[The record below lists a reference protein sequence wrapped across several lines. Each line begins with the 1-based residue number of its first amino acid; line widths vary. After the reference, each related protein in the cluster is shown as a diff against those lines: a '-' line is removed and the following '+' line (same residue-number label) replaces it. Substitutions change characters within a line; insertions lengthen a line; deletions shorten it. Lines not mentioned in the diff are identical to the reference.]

1 MKRSRTALIHYWLLG
16 MRGGE
21 RVLESFCRMYPDAD
35 IYTHVYEPSA
45 VTETIR
51 SHTVRTTFIQGLPF
65 SSRWYKRYLPLMPM
79 ALERLDLRGYKLV
92 ISCESGPAKNV
103 IVDPD
108 ALHICYCHTP
118 MRYLWDM
125 STEYL
130 AGHGAVM
137 KAVMRGMLHY
147 LRLVDVTSAVR
158 VDRFIANSRFV
169 AQRIKKYW
177 RRDATI
183 VPPPVDI
190 HRFRVTTRTNG
201 GYLWLGQLV
210 LYKRPDIAV
219 DAFTASGKPLT
230 VAGEGPELKQLRERA
245 GRNVTFLGKV
255 SDVEA
260 AGLLEECRALVFT
273 GTEDF
278 GIVPVEA
285 MACGKPVIAYHRGG
299 VEDTVQ
305 DGITGLFFDE
315 PTPNSLNESIRRF
328 EFREEQFSPVT
339 IRAWAERYDEPRFR
353 KNVQEIIDAYTRSDG
368 EWVQSSKTRPGTL
381 GVT

>member
-1 MKRSRTALIHYWLLG
+1 MRRSRTALIHYWLLG

-21 RVLESFCRMYPDAD
+21 RVLESLCRMYPDAD
-35 IYTHVYEPSA
+35 IYTHVYEPLA

-51 SHTVRTTFIQGLPF
+51 SHSVRTTFIQGLPF
-65 SSRWYKRYLPLMPM
+65 SSRLYRRYLPLMPM
-79 ALERLDLRGYKLV
+79 ALERLDLRGYRLV

-108 ALHICYCHTP
+108 ALHICYCHSP

-125 STEYL
+125 SAEYV
-130 AGHGAVM
+130 AGHSAM
-137 KAVMRGMLHY
+137 TKAVMRGMLHY
-147 LRLVDVTSAVR
+147 LRLADVTSAAR
-158 VDRFIANSRFV
+158 VDGFIANSRFV
-169 AQRIKKYW
+169 ARRIKKYW

-190 HRFRVTTRTNG
+190 SRFRLTPRTNG

-210 LYKRPDIAV
+210 GYKRPDIAV
-219 DAFTASGKPLT
+219 DAFTESGKPLT
-230 VAGEGPELKQLRERA
+230 VAGEGPELRRLRARA
-245 GRNVTFLGKV
+245 GQNITFLGKV
-255 SDVEA
+255 SDTEV

-285 MACGKPVIAYHRGG
+285 MACGKPVIAYRRGG
-299 VEDTVQ
+299 VEDAVQ

-328 EFREEQFSPVT
+328 ESRESQFSPVT

-353 KNVQEIIDAYTRSDG
+353 KAVQEIIDEHIRSDD
-368 EWVQSSKTRPGTL
+368 EWVQGLETRP
-381 GVT
+381 